1 MGMDRLGDS
10 VSGLGRINDFFN
22 LINVRFRDD
31 ELVFVVFRW
40 DVFFFLVDKL
50 LEFVCFLR
58 NFFLFFL

>member
-50 LEFVCFLR
+50 LEFVCFSR